1 MPHEHPQGCCGAVQ
15 PLLCSLSQN
24 RVMAAGV
31 QQRDVVALT
40 VQMPGSAE
48 TDGPGSNDGDGV
60 GQLTAPAGITSE

>member
-1 MPHEHPQGCCGAVQ
+1 M
-15 PLLCSLSQN
+15 LCSLSQN

-40 VQMPGSAE
+40 VQMPGRAE